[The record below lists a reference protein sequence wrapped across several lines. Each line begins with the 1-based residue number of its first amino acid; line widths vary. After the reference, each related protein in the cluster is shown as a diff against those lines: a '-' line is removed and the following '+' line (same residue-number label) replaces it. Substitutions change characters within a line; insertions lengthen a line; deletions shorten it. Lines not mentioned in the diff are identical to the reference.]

1 MTMNEQLHDVELDRS
16 VFSTIEEALEDLRA
30 GKIILVVDDADREN
44 EGDFIIAAEKCTPEA
59 VNFMVTHGRGIVCL
73 PVAGWRLDEL
83 QIPQMVSSNGGDDT
97 AFTVSIDYR
106 PAITTGTSAHDRA
119 LTATAIA
126 DPDVEPNDFQRPGHV
141 FPLRA
146 KDGGVLRR
154 AGHTEAAVDLASL
167 AGMFPAGV
175 ICEVM
180 NEDGTM
186 ARLPELMRVAREFDL
201 HLISIADLIIY
212 RRRSEVLV
220 ERVAEATIPTE
231 WGEFRVY
238 AYDNTV
244 DGRTHVA
251 LVQGDVGDGEKVLT
265 RVHSECLTGDV
276 FGSLRCDCGRQLDTA
291 LEQVAREG
299 RGIVLYMRGHEGR
312 AIGLTHK
319 LRAYELQDQ
328 GRDTVEANLELG
340 FAADQRDYGI
350 GAQILVDLGVR
361 TMRLLTNNPSKRA
374 GLEGYGL
381 SIDER
386 VPLQT
391 VPTDENRA
399 YLRTK
404 VEKLGH
410 ILDVE
415 PEVTG

>member
-1 MTMNEQLHDVELDRS
+1 MNEYAPGTELDRS
-16 VFSTIEEALEDLRA
+16 AFASIEEALEDLRT

-44 EGDFIIAAEKCTPEA
+44 EGDFIIAAEKCTPDA

-73 PVAGWRLDEL
+73 PVAAWRLDEL
-83 QIPQMVSSNGGDDT
+83 HIPQMVSSHGGDDT

-119 LTATAIA
+119 FTAAAIA
-126 DPDVEPNDFQRPGHV
+126 DPSVGAGDFHRPGHV

-146 KDGGVLRR
+146 KEGGVLRR

-167 AGMFPAGV
+167 AGLFPAGV

-201 HLISIADLIIY
+201 KLISIADLIRY
-212 RRRSEVLV
+212 RRTKEVLV
-220 ERVAEATIPTE
+220 QRVAQATIPTE
-231 WGEFRVY
+231 WGDFRAF
-238 AYDNTV
+238 AYDSTV

-251 LVQGDVGDGEKVLT
+251 LVHGEIGDGDKVLT

-276 FGSLRCDCGRQLDTA
+276 FGSLRCDCGRQLDGA
-291 LEQVAREG
+291 LEQVAKEG

-328 GRDTVEANLELG
+328 GRDTVEANIELG

-350 GAQILVDLGVR
+350 GAQILVDLGVK
-361 TMRLLTNNPSKRA
+361 TMRLLTNNPDKRA

-386 VPLQT
+386 IPLQT
-391 VPTDENRA
+391 VPTKENRA

-404 VEKLGH
+404 QEKLGH
-410 ILDVE
+410 LLDVGPE
-415 PEVTG
+415 PAG